1 MWTAAALSRE
11 AHWRHGQVWR
21 VVEAQHRASTRR
33 ITRTLADQQRLE
45 ELLEETKP
53 PFPPA
58 ARDLHYLLKTPFRYY
73 PPRPHGSRF
82 RPPNAPWGVFYGS
95 EERRTGL
102 AEFAY
107 HRLRF
112 FLRSRGTRTPR
123 PEERLTVFQAGYR
136 ARNVL
141 DLTRPPLDAD
151 RVKWTDPDSY
161 AATQELA
168 VTAREAGIAVLRSES
183 ARDPERGANLSV
195 FDPAVFTGREPTV
208 MESWNLHLGQVQ
220 AVATRALAGEDEH
233 FVFEREAFGL

>member
-1 MWTAAALSRE
+1 M
-11 AHWRHGQVWR
+11 
-21 VVEAQHRASTRR
+21 VEAQHHASTRR

-58 ARDLHYLLKTPFRYY
+58 ARDLHYLLKTPFRYH

-95 EERRTGL
+95 EERRTAL

-112 FLRSRGTRTPR
+112 FLKSRGTRTPR
-123 PEERLTVFQAGYR
+123 PEERLTVFQAEYR
-136 ARNVL
+136 TRNAL

-151 RVKWTDPDSY
+151 RAQWTDPDSY
-161 AATQELA
+161 TATQALA
-168 VTAREAGIAVLRSES
+168 VAAKEAGIAVLRSES
-183 ARDPERGANLSV
+183 VRDPDSGCNLSV
-195 FDPAVFTGREPTV
+195 FEPGAFTTREPTT
-208 MESWNLHLGQVQ
+208 MESWNLHLGTVQ
-220 AVATRALAGEDEH
+220 AVVTRAMATADEY
-233 FVFEREAFGL
+233 FVFEREGFGI